1 MMRFRKIWNEETNG
15 FLTENKALSREELHK
30 AFMERFPN
38 SEVSFTALC
47 NQLSRLG
54 LRPHLAHGS
63 TRQRPLYSEQVK
75 KEYVR
80 IKIAQPNVWISKSK
94 WVYMETHP
102 WEDFTERSNYIF
114 LDGNNRNFHPDN
126 IMRLPL
132 RMASIFSNLGGCV
145 KGKPEIT
152 RLRVL
157 QAHLISRM
165 LDRAEEIGLAKNY
178 GMGRVLLAEQK
189 WRRKEYT
196 ARPEVKA
203 RIAARARKRLHRMK
217 EEEPERYAE
226 MLRKSRE
233 RRRKK

>member
-1 MMRFRKIWNEETNG
+1 MMKFRKIWDDKTNG
-15 FLTENKALSREELHK
+15 FLAENRELPRQDIHRL
-30 AFMERFPN
+30 FMERFPD
-38 SEVSFTALC
+38 SQVSFTALC

-54 LRPHLAHGS
+54 LRPHLSHGS
-63 TRQRPLYSEQVK
+63 TRQRPLYSEQEK
-75 KEYVR
+75 KGYMR
-80 IKIAQPNVWISKSK
+80 IKVAQPNVWMSKAQ

-132 RMASIFSNLGGCV
+132 RMACIFSNLGGCV
-145 KGKPEIT
+145 KGNPEIT

-165 LDRAEEIGLAKNY
+165 LDRAEEIGFVKNY
-178 GMGRVLLAEQK
+178 GAGRVLLAEQK
-189 WRRKEYT
+189 RRVKEYT

-203 RIAARARKRLHRMK
+203 RIAARARERLHRMK

-226 MLRKSRE
+226 ILRKNRE
-233 RRRKK
+233 RRKK